1 MMRGISK
8 IVTIALVVVMLIVGI
23 GIGLLSAQYIA
34 LPLAPAAV
42 RGLSGEISIGA
53 LLPLSGPLG
62 QFGENDKVAV
72 ELAVAEVNSFLERI
86 GAGWRLRVYV
96 EDTETR
102 PEVALE
108 KLMSLHAR
116 GIKFVVGPMA
126 SGEVL
131 KIKEYAD
138 SNKIL
143 VISQS
148 STAPVLGIPGDYIYR
163 FVPPDDAQGVIG
175 PKFAK
180 MVGVTHIIIVNLANT
195 WGDGL
200 AEVVERTAK
209 ELGIKVVGK
218 IRIPEAGVDYSAEV
232 ASLVSEVNKLIEQ
245 GISPEKIM
253 VQLIT
258 YGEAVTFFHSAA
270 DYEVLWKVKWFGSDG
285 TARHAELAKDK
296 RAAEFSSK
304 VRFVSPIAME
314 VKTPITQKVLTEIQ
328 RKLGREPEPYAYNS
342 YDAVWVIALGLLI
355 TDKYDADAVIA
366 AMPKILEHYY
376 GASGPIMLNEAGDRL
391 PETYVLTEVISVYGT
406 YEWRDTGYYNAITG
420 ELSWS

>member
-1 MMRGISK
+1 MMRAVGRA
-8 IVTIALVVVMLIVGI
+8 IAVVLAVVMLII
-23 GIGLLSAQYIA
+23 GIGVGMVVAPYTTPIA
-34 LPLAPAAV
+34 APAA
-42 RGLSGEISIGA
+42 RGLSGEVPIGA

-72 ELAVAEVNSFLERI
+72 ELAVAEVNDFLGKI
-86 GAGWRLRVYV
+86 GASWRLKLYV
-96 EDTETR
+96 EDTETK

-108 KLMSLHAR
+108 KLMSLHAK
-116 GIKFVVGPMA
+116 GVKFVIGPMA

-148 STAPVLGIPGDYIYR
+148 STAPALGIAGDYIYR

-180 MVGVTHIIIVNLANT
+180 MVGATHIIIVHLANT

-200 AEVVERTAK
+200 ADVVERTAK
-209 ELGIKVVGK
+209 ELGINVVSK
-218 IRIPEAGVDYSAEV
+218 IRIPEAGTDYSAEA
-232 ASLVSEVNKLIEQ
+232 ASLASEVEKLVGQ

-258 YGEAVTFFHSAA
+258 YGEAVTFFHSAVSY
-270 DYEVLWKVKWFGSDG
+270 DILWKVKWFGSDG
-285 TARHAELAKDK
+285 TARYAELAKDK
-296 RAAEFSSK
+296 TAAEFSSK

-314 VKTPITQKVLTEIQ
+314 VKTPVTQMVLAEIQ

-342 YDAVWVIALGLLI
+342 YDAVWVIALSLLAAN
-355 TDKYDADAVIA
+355 KYDADAVIA

-391 PETYVLTEVISVYGT
+391 PESYVLTEVVNVNGT
-406 YEWRDTGYYNAITG
+406 YEWRDTGYYKVVTG